1 MSRRDDRRGRPN
13 QSPVPLPYHHP
24 GSVPPPGKTS
34 SRGTRTPS
42 HSNGPPSSER
52 KRGAGSRSYSR
63 NSRLL
68 SNKEDDYDD
77 EPSVGRGGG
86 PPKKLTLLD
95 DIPWNY
101 IDAARPVLVNN
112 FRICAAVTLVLQLV
126 TLSATIAYI
135 ILWWDAGYTFWLW
148 VRLLNFVRVLLIAK
162 TICVRDL
169 DVVTIR
175 GVGRYYKIVRHFSR
189 HPSLGLWMLTGMLDL
204 YLFRLTIPA
213 FDLLKFTLFGPVDTL
228 QFPSYLLLDALYVLD
243 YYGGFYL
250 VYKLGV
256 WVNVTAN
263 VVKPYSRG
271 GEGEERG
278 GRGGRGRGRNNETLM
293 V

>member
-1 MSRRDDRRGRPN
+1 M
-13 QSPVPLPYHHP
+13 
-24 GSVPPPGKTS
+24 
-34 SRGTRTPS
+34 
-42 HSNGPPSSER
+42 
-52 KRGAGSRSYSR
+52 
-63 NSRLL
+63 
-68 SNKEDDYDD
+68 
-77 EPSVGRGGG
+77 
-86 PPKKLTLLD
+86 TLLD

-243 YYGGFYL
+243 YYGGFY
-250 VYKLGV
+250 VIYELGV
-256 WVNVTAN
+256 WSNVTVN
-263 VVKPYSRG
+263 VVKSYARRG
-271 GEGEERG
+271 GTEGSS
-278 GRGGRGRGRNNETLM
+278 M

>member
-13 QSPVPLPYHHP
+13 QSPVPLPYY
-24 GSVPPPGKTS
+24 
-34 SRGTRTPS
+34 
-42 HSNGPPSSER
+42 SNRRPSER
-52 KRGAGSRSYSR
+52 KRGTGTRAYSR
-63 NSRLL
+63 APSSSFN
-68 SNKEDDYDD
+68 NDN
-77 EPSVGRGGG
+77 EPLVRRGSG

-95 DIPWNY
+95 DIPWHY
-101 IDAARPVLVNN
+101 IDATRPILVNN
-112 FRICAAVTLVLQLV
+112 FRICAAVTLVLQIL

-135 ILWWDAGYTFWLW
+135 VLWWDAGYTFWLW
-148 VRLLNFVRVLLIAK
+148 IRLLNFVRVLLIAK
-162 TICVRDL
+162 AMCIRDL

-175 GVGRYYKIVRHFSR
+175 GVGKYYKIVRHFSR

-204 YLFRLTIPA
+204 YLFRLTIPV
-213 FDLLKFTLFGPVDTL
+213 FDFLKFTLYGPVDTL

-256 WVNVTAN
+256 WVNVTSN
-263 VVKPYSRG
+263 VVKSYSRG
-271 GEGEERG
+271 GG
-278 GRGGRGRGRNNETLM
+278 GGGNNGTLM